1 MAAWKCTV
9 CGYIYQGENPPD
21 ICPVCKAPASKF
33 VKLDGPKTENSKN
46 GFFNRLKNLFKK

>member
-9 CGYIYQGENPPD
+9 CDYIYQGDKAPD

-33 VKLDGPKTENSKN
+33 VKLDAPKSDKAKK
-46 GFFNRLKNLFKK
+46 GFFDSLKNLFKK

>member
-9 CGYIYQGENPPD
+9 CGYICQGDNPPD

-33 VKLDGPKTENSKN
+33 VKLDGPKSNKGN
-46 GFFNRLKNLFKK
+46 DGFFSRLMNLFKK